1 MLVVDAQI
9 QIPLGELRL
18 SFSRSSGPGGQNVN
32 KVNSKVTLHWNV
44 ATTSQLPEDVRQRF
58 LERYRG
64 RISTDGDVVLSS
76 QLTRDQGRNRT
87 DCLEKLRNLILAVRH
102 PPTPRRARKPSRAA
116 RERRLQDKHRR
127 GERKRARGL
136 PPRGE

>member
-1 MLVVDAQI
+1 MLVVDEQI

-44 ATTSQLPEDVRQRF
+44 ATTAQLPEDVRQRF

-64 RISTDGDVVLSS
+64 RITTDGDIVLSS

-87 DCLEKLRNLILAVRH
+87 DCLEKLRNLILAVRRA
-102 PPTPRRARKPSRAA
+102 PTPRRARKPSRAA
-116 RERRLQDKHRR
+116 RERRLQDKHRHS
-127 GERKRARGL
+127 ERKRSRGL